1 MTVEASVGAVRRRR
15 DGEHISE
22 SVADGAAV
30 GITALATDADAT
42 DTVSYSLTDD
52 AGGRFAIDAATGVV
66 TSPTPRCSTTRR
78 RPHTVTVLATT
89 DGSPRPRPSPSI

>member
-1 MTVEASVGAVRRRR
+1 MS
-15 DGEHISE
+15 
-22 SVADGAAV
+22 DGAAV

-66 TSPTPRCSTTRR
+66 RR
-78 RPHTVTVLATT
+78 RRLAA
-89 DGSPRPRPSPSI
+89 R